1 MKEGEINLN
10 ENYDQNTV
18 MKQQKKLADFI
29 LLRTLAADA
38 VIVQKGGQ
46 TSLNIG
52 VLSSISK
59 NEIPDVT
66 IKPADPATQRPE
78 WMKDADA
85 AIIGKEVKKNAKQT
99 KKTMRRKKL
108 P

>member
-1 MKEGEINLN
+1 MKPGEIDLN
-10 ENYDQNTV
+10 ENYDAEKVKVQ
-18 MKQQKKLADFI
+18 KQKLADFI
-29 LLRTLAADA
+29 LLKTLHADA

-59 NEIPDVT
+59 NEIPDISV
-66 IKPADPATQRPE
+66 KPSDPATQRPE
-78 WMKDADA
+78 WMDEADA
-85 AIIGKEVKKNAKQT
+85 AIIGKEVKNAKQT
-99 KKTMRRKKL
+99 KKAVRRKKL